1 MLPHDSWDVLSYHQ
15 QDLLAEA
22 ESERLVAMLPERKPL
37 RLRQAL
43 ARACY
48 RLASWLDKPSL
59 HVLNSS
65 GSGEPAAPRPQSLL
79 RSRAHSALLS
89 GATPRVRA
97 EPPLYGVEGLDGW

>member
-1 MLPHDSWDVLSYHQ
+1 MLPHDSWEVSSYHQ

-48 RLASWLDKPSL
+48 RLARWLEKPTDTRLEEWAS
-59 HVLNSS
+59 
-65 GSGEPAAPRPQSLL
+65 PTA
-79 RSRAHSALLS
+79 RA
-89 GATPRVRA
+89 
-97 EPPLYGVEGLDGW
+97 